1 MASSRKGIWH
11 AIKGQTWPADRRGGE
26 RVTPGDPALFL
37 ATGVASGLM
46 IGIERG
52 WRLRDEIEG
61 SRVAGVRTFALLG
74 GSGALCGLLSSTVS
88 PLMATAIVAALVVGL
103 VIAFA
108 RDTGRK
114 DSTSFVATILAL
126 AIGLLS
132 GAGQPALAIASGAV
146 VTFILAT
153 RAQSHAFVQRL
164 NNEDVHA
171 FARYAVIVAAVLPFL
186 PNRQMGPLDAWNP
199 FQLWLVVVLVTGFS
213 FAGYIANRT
222 IGARRGMLATAII
235 GGAYSSTAVTASL
248 ARRLGKDDEGPLT
261 AGIALASAV
270 MYVRVI
276 GLIAVLTA
284 PVLPAFLLTVGPA
297 TLSGALVAGVAW
309 MRSPRAAGAR
319 ADAPGNPIELAPAF
333 GFVAIVAA
341 GAILTKW
348 AQIRFGESG
357 TAISLFITGSVD
369 VDAAIVTLAGL
380 PAKALSVELA
390 ALAIGAT
397 MVANMMMKIGLV
409 ALYAGRRGSRAMV
422 ALATSTLVL
431 LGTLIWRGPS
441 LALF

>member
-1 MASSRKGIWH
+1 MFNRRIASHGNSR
-11 AIKGQTWPADRRGGE
+11 QTWLADRRATQL
-26 RVTPGDPALFL
+26 VTPGDPGLFL
-37 ATGVASGLM
+37 AAGVASGLM
-46 IGIERG
+46 IGVERG
-52 WRLRDEIEG
+52 WRLRDESEG

-74 GSGALCGLLSSTVS
+74 GAGALCGLLSSTLS
-88 PLMATAIVAALVVGL
+88 PLVAAAIVSALVVGL

-108 RDTGRK
+108 RDTGRR
-114 DSTSFVATILAL
+114 DSTSFVATILAV

-132 GAGQPALAIASGAV
+132 GVGEPALAVASGAV
-146 VTFILAT
+146 VTFVLAS
-153 RAQSHAFVQRL
+153 RAQSHAFVEQL

-222 IGARRGMLATAII
+222 IGARKGMLATAII

-248 ARRLGKDDEGPLT
+248 ARRLGKGEEGPLT
-261 AGIALASAV
+261 AGIVLASAV

-276 GLIAVLTA
+276 ALIAVLTA
-284 PVLPAFLLTVGPA
+284 PVLPAFLLCVGPA
-297 TLSGALVAGVAW
+297 ALSGAVVAAVAW
-309 MRSPRAAGAR
+309 MRSPHASGAK
-319 ADAPGNPIELAPAF
+319 ADAPGNPIELIPAF

-348 AQIRFGESG
+348 AQNRFGESG

-369 VDAAIVTLAGL
+369 VDAAIVTLSGL
-380 PAKALSVELA
+380 PAEALSVQLA

-397 MVANMMMKIGLV
+397 VVANMIMKIGLV
-409 ALYAGRRGSRAMV
+409 ALYAGRRGSAAMG

-431 LGTLIWRGPS
+431 IGTLIWNGRS
-441 LALF
+441 LALV